1 MDIYYCGFNSFHHVP
16 SCPESPTLARLTL
29 QSEAL
34 PEIRDVAI
42 CWNFMALVDN
52 QGSLL
57 QYGLGFQSLDRRMRE
72 LRLPSEARGEVLRL
86 SATPRHLLAVTGTGE
101 TWSYE
106 EGKGWRRLAVLND
119 TAPAENEET
128 PVVMLKT
135 ASGDSTNLGLDSIGR
150 VYSLP
155 NRLDFRPIVQDIA
168 CGKEHNLL
176 LTQDGVVY
184 SWGGGS
190 RGQLGHGSLHA
201 ETQPRPVSLLEGIP
215 VVSIAA
221 GGWHSAVVTKH
232 GDLYTFGW
240 NESGQLA
247 QATNL
252 AKPPECFSAVEK
264 LFMACCTM
272 QPEDATIPRGE
283 DVYRKREGSEEPLVE
298 DKLSE
303 EDSLTTC
310 YSAASC
316 NQETDIIVVQPT
328 PVLVTFPRKDNEEIR
343 VLAVSCGSRHTVVLT
358 EGNALWAFG
367 WNKYGQLGLGHTR
380 SKDTVERVPLPK
392 EWAPEKII
400 RSIVCGDWGTAVII
414 SSRSSEQKNS

>member
-128 PVVMLKT
+128 PV
-135 ASGDSTNLGLDSIGR
+135 
-150 VYSLP
+150 
-155 NRLDFRPIVQDIA
+155 
-168 CGKEHNLL
+168 
-176 LTQDGVVY
+176 DGVVY
-184 SWGGGS
+184 SWGG
-190 RGQLGHGSLHA
+190 RVPEAKLGHGSLHA

-272 QPEDATIPRGE
+272 QPEDATIPR
-283 DVYRKREGSEEPLVE
+283 VE

-392 EWAPEKII
+392 EWAPEKNNSFD
-400 RSIVCGDWGTAVII
+400 RVRRLGN
-414 SSRSSEQKNS
+414 SSHYFVSQ